1 VITVAAALFGGLVGA
16 LVSLIVSFM
25 VEQRRLRGDVAVS
38 VVEWLQGTYRHLA
51 GCGRTRCEGRIVAA

>member
-38 VVEWLQGTYRHLA
+38 VVECSR
-51 GCGRTRCEGRIVAA
+51 GRTAT